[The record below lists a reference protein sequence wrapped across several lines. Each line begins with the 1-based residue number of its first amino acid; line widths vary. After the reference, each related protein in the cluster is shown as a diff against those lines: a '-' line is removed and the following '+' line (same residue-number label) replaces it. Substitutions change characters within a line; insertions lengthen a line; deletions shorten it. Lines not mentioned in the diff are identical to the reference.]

1 MDVKEL
7 KAAAD
12 LFRPVLVRI
21 PISGGAQKYVLCRR
35 IQAVCWVVPEGQG
48 GFWAAE
54 CIENKSGAV
63 YRVRAEDI
71 REDLHEYE

>member
-12 LFRPVLVRI
+12 FRRPVLARL
-21 PISGGAQKYVLCRR
+21 PISGGASEYVLCRR
-35 IQAVCWVVPEGQG
+35 ILAVCWVVPEGQG

-54 CIENKSGAV
+54 CVESNSGAV

-71 REDLHEYE
+71 REA